1 MPRKFCAIVLVI
13 VAAASLPQWSVAE
26 DGGWKLPNLNPFSTT
41 AKPPTSGRVSSPATS
56 GWKIPKVPSLLPQT
70 AAKPGRKS
78 NQPTTWKRMS
88 SGTQNLLNKTA
99 DALTPWDNN
108 KKLTVTPNITGS
120 NTAFTRSSTSAK
132 KAATEKSGSVLP
144 ASWWGSEKPKEPKT
158 VNDFLSQPRPQ

>member
-1 MPRKFCAIVLVI
+1 MPRKFCAVVLLI
-13 VAAASLPQWSVAE
+13 VAATALLRHSAAE

-41 AKPPTSGRVSSPATS
+41 TKPPTSGRVSSPPTS
-56 GWKIPKVPSLLPQT
+56 GLKMPKVPNLLPQT
-70 AAKPGRKS
+70 TAKPARKS
-78 NQPTTWKRMS
+78 NQPTTWKRMT

-120 NTAFTRSSTSAK
+120 NTAFTRSSNGAK

-144 ASWWGSEKPKEPKT
+144 ASWWGSEKRNEPKT